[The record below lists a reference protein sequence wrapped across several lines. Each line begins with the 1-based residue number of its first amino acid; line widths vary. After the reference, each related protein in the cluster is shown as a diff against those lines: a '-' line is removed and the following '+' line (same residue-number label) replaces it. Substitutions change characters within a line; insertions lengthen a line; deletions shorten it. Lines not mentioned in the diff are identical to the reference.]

1 MNEQAVAEGSGTFTV
16 TAAEQSHRVRSR
28 QILAAHPGVRILMG
42 RDPTSFGWTIVL
54 VALQLGIAIGL
65 SVAAAPWWGVMLAAY
80 CIGAF
85 ANHALTVLIH
95 EYTHNLVFRTAL
107 ANRLAAIL
115 ANFPIVLP
123 VAMSFRSFH
132 MLHHEHLGH
141 PGLDAD
147 VPGDLEARWVGR
159 SRWRKLLWVAA
170 YPMVI
175 LFLRTGDVKT
185 QPVLERWTL
194 LNAAAMAAGLVPL
207 IWVFGWTACAYLL
220 LSTLLALG
228 LHPVGGRWFQEHYVV
243 REGQETYSYYGV
255 LNRLCFNM
263 GYHNEHHDFPG
274 VAWSRL
280 PALRRAA
287 PEFYDSLYAHRSWC
301 LLLLRVIFDA
311 SFSPAN
317 RIVRFDQVRPGS
329 QPDAGA

>member
-1 MNEQAVAEGSGTFTV
+1 MSGEVLRFSTQLAMSQLRHMGSRLLGTF
-16 TAAEQSHRVRSR
+16 A
-28 QILAAHPGVRILMG
+28 GVCVA
-42 RDPTSFGWTIVL
+42 IVL
-54 VALQLGIAIGL
+54 IFTQAGLVSAVVGSALNLPRAL
-65 SVAAAPWWGVMLAAY
+65 DADLVM
-80 CIGAF
+80 
-85 ANHALTVLIH
+85 
-95 EYTHNLVFRTAL
+95 
-107 ANRLAAIL
+107 
-115 ANFPIVLP
+115 
-123 VAMSFRSFH
+123 
-132 MLHHEHLGH
+132 HLGH